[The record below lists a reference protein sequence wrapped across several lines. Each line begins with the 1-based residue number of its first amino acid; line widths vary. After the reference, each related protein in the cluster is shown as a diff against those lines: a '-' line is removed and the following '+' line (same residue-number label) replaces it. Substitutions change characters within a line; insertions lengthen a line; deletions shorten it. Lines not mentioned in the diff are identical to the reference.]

1 MALVKLNHVMKTPWS
16 LSDRIFFKSN
26 RFKAIVSF
34 KKQADETDIRSVTCN
49 KHYCYRVYG

>member
-1 MALVKLNHVMKTPWS
+1 MALVKLNHVKKTPWS